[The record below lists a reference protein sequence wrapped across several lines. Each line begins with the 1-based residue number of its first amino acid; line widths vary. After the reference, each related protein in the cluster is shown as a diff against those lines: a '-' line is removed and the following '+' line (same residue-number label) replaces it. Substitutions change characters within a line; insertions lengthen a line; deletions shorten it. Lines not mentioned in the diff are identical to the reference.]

1 MEYENQSGKRKN
13 ASHLRL
19 VPKDPPVSF
28 VPQERNAQERNVSV
42 FSVIQREMTT
52 EEKIRSEAAAL
63 IALFQTSPGLAAEKL
78 RKLQEAQDPVAQEV
92 LYGGPFPY
100 RR

>member
-1 MEYENQSGKRKN
+1 MEDENQSGKRKN

-28 VPQERNAQERNVSV
+28 IPQERNVSV

>member
-1 MEYENQSGKRKN
+1 MEDENQSGKRKN

-28 VPQERNAQERNVSV
+28 IPQERNVSV
-42 FSVIQREMTT
+42 FSLIQQEMTT

>member
-1 MEYENQSGKRKN
+1 MEEENQSGKRKS

-28 VPQERNAQERNVSV
+28 IPQERNVSV
-42 FSVIQREMTT
+42 FSLIQKEMTA
-52 EEKIRSEAAAL
+52 EEKVRSEAAAL